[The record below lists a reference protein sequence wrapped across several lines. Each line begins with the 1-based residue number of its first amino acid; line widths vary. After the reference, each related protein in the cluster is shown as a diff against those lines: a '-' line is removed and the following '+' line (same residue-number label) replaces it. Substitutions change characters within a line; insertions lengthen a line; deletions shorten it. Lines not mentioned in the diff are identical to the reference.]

1 MDGWIQCIDSKGVL
15 SLMTKRQ
22 KFNFNRLEVDLFYSF
37 LTERYSSN
45 QTERY
50 RQRVNERKGENELI

>member
-22 KFNFNRLEVDLFYSF
+22 NFNFNRLEVDLFYSF